1 MSNDLRG
8 KRAELPVL
16 DDTCNGEVIMGYDL
30 APSKDVTIF
39 VNLPGGVSGQDDEN
53 KYVNH
58 FHFNMGDD

>member
-16 DDTCNGEVIMGYDL
+16 DDAVWGMIMGYDL
-30 APSKDVTIF
+30 APGKDVTIF
-39 VNLPGGVSGQDDEN
+39 VNLPGVSGQDDEN

>member
-8 KRAELPVL
+8 TRAELPVL
-16 DDTCNGEVIMGYDL
+16 DDACNGEVIMGYDL
-30 APSKDVTIF
+30 APGKDVTIF
-39 VNLPGGVSGQDDEN
+39 VNLPGVSGQDDEN